1 VRYSDEIVRNSAV
14 QSHLRFPLTR
24 LLGSS
29 GHVRVLRALMV
40 YGAPLSAAQ
49 LAADSGLT
57 TRGTRLVLDS
67 LVSQGMISVLG
78 QPRSQ
83 VFSVAA
89 QHPLAAALKTLFEE
103 ERTRWEALQGALR
116 EGLAAQKDVR
126 SAWLY
131 GSVARGEDEPRSD
144 VDIAL
149 VVNREGLDVTDS
161 VREAIQVL
169 GDRLQVH
176 FSTVVLTP
184 ADVANLP
191 QDDHWWAEMTQDA
204 KVLKG
209 IGPRQE
215 AARRARSDQ
224 PA

>member
-1 VRYSDEIVRNSAV
+1 MRYSGEIVRNSAV

-24 LLGSS
+24 LLGNS
-29 GHVRVLRALMV
+29 GHVRVLRALMTF
-40 YGAPLSAAQ
+40 GAPLSAAQ

-67 LVSQGMISVLG
+67 LVSQGMIRILG

-89 QHPLAAALKTLFEE
+89 QHPLAAALQTLFEE

-116 EGLAAQKDVR
+116 ADLAAQKDLR

-131 GSVARGEDEPRSD
+131 GSVARGEDQPRSD

-149 VVNREGLDVTDS
+149 VVSREGSDVADR

-176 FSTVVLTP
+176 FSAVVLTP
-184 ADVANLP
+184 ADVAKLP
-191 QDDHWWAEMTQDA
+191 QDDPWWDEMTRHA

-209 IGPRQE
+209 VGPRQE
-215 AARRARSDQ
+215 AARCARSAQ

>member
-1 VRYSDEIVRNSAV
+1 
-14 QSHLRFPLTR
+14 
-24 LLGSS
+24 
-29 GHVRVLRALMV
+29 
-40 YGAPLSAAQ
+40 
-49 LAADSGLT
+49 
-57 TRGTRLVLDS
+57 
-67 LVSQGMISVLG
+67 
-78 QPRSQ
+78 

-103 ERTRWEALQGALR
+103 ERARWEALQAALR
-116 EGLAAQKDVR
+116 EGLAAQQDIR

-149 VVNREGLDVTDS
+149 VVKREGQDVTDS
-161 VREAIQVL
+161 VREAMQVL
-169 GDRLQVH
+169 GDTLQVH

-184 ADVANLP
+184 TDVAKRP
-191 QDDHWWAEMTQDA
+191 QDDRWWAEMTQDA

-209 IGPRQE
+209 VGPRQE
-215 AARRARSDQ
+215 AVRCARSAQ

>member
-1 VRYSDEIVRNSAV
+1 M
-14 QSHLRFPLTR
+14 
-24 LLGSS
+24 
-29 GHVRVLRALMV
+29 RVLRALMD
-40 YGAPLSAAQ
+40 YGAPLSVAQ

-67 LVSQGMISVLG
+67 LVSQGIVNVLG

-83 VFSVAA
+83 LFSAGA
-89 QHPLAAALKTLFEE
+89 QHPLAAALQTLFAA

-144 VDIAL
+144 VDIA
-149 VVNREGLDVTDS
+149 VVVSREGVGVTDG
-161 VREAIQVL
+161 VRDAIQLL

-176 FSTVVLTP
+176 FSAVVLTP
-184 ADVANLP
+184 TDVAKLP
-191 QDDHWWAEMTQDA
+191 HDDHWWAAMTQDA

-209 IGPRQE
+209 VGPRQE
-215 AARRARSDQ
+215 AVRCARSAQ